1 MDLEVTGNLTI
12 ASDGIVSA
20 RNGGLRKAHNNT
32 EQGLLGYL
40 SHGGRTIHY
49 GKTLK
54 LFLEN
59 LPHNI

>member
-32 EQGLLGYL
+32 EQGLTPSGQKN
-40 SHGGRTIHY
+40 GGVKRY
-49 GKTLK
+49 NFTLR
-54 LFLEN
+54 
-59 LPHNI
+59 